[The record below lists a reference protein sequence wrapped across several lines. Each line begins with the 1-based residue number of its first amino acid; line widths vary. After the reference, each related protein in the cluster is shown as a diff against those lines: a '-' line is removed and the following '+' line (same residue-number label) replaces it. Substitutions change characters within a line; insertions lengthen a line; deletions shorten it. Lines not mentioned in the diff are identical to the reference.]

1 MRKTFYFIMFL
12 FILAVAISCKDSKP
26 KSVMSQINGTE
37 DSVSTN
43 DSTIYGTMVDGGMN
57 SIILLTDNGDTVE
70 YLVNPDDTLEVVKG
84 GKINGDRFAII
95 GYKEY
100 GDYFM
105 RSAIN
110 LTSLLG
116 NWTSLD
122 RNFEIKEG
130 GTVSSTLQSEKNPWT
145 AWKIWNG
152 KLILSKD
159 TFTVENLGADSI
171 ALENKAG
178 IFVFTRGK

>member
-1 MRKTFYFIMFL
+1 MKRIFYFIMSL
-12 FILAVAISCKDSKP
+12 FILAVAISCKDNKP
-26 KSVMSQINGTE
+26 KSVMSQTGEVE

-57 SIILLTDNGDTVE
+57 SIILLTDNGDTLE
-70 YLVNPDDTLEVVKG
+70 YLVNPDDTIEVVKG

-100 GDYFM
+100 GDNFM

-116 NWTSLD
+116 NWSSLD

-130 GTVSSTLQSEKNPWT
+130 GTVTSSLQSEKNPWT

-159 TFTVENLGADSI
+159 TFDIENLGADTLS
-171 ALENKAG
+171 LENKAG